1 MITLE
6 DVKKNPEVQ
15 ELVIGAQ
22 KQLDAL
28 GYTEHSVR
36 HVSIVSNR
44 AGRILETLGYDK
56 HRVEL
61 AKIAGYLHDIGNAV
75 NRVEH
80 AHTGAILAYN
90 ILKDMGMDIKERTEI
105 MSAIGNHEST
115 VVSDIS
121 AALILADKSDVH
133 RDRILNKNITTFEI
147 YDKDNYPVTNAE
159 LIVDNKEKKVT
170 LDLTINN
177 KICSILDYY
186 EIVINRMM
194 MSKDAANYL
203 KVWFELIINDTK
215 LL

>member
-61 AKIAGYLHDIGNAV
+61 AKIAGYLHDIGNGV
-75 NRVEH
+75 
-80 AHTGAILAYN
+80 T
-90 ILKDMGMDIKERTEI
+90 
-105 MSAIGNHEST
+105 
-115 VVSDIS
+115 
-121 AALILADKSDVH
+121 
-133 RDRILNKNITTFEI
+133 I
-147 YDKDNYPVTNAE
+147 YSE
-159 LIVDNKEKKVT
+159 
-170 LDLTINN
+170 
-177 KICSILDYY
+177 
-186 EIVINRMM
+186 
-194 MSKDAANYL
+194 
-203 KVWFELIINDTK
+203 
-215 LL
+215 